1 MGWILLEVIHAVSA
15 IILRQQ
21 SQELGVSGFFLA
33 SLFQADLG
41 ILVVNLVDEE
51 AASVL
56 QRMKRELWAKTS
68 C

>member
-15 IILRQQ
+15 IILRQH
-21 SQELGVSGFFLA
+21 SQELGVSGFSLA

-56 QRMKRELWAKTS
+56 QKMKRELGAKTS